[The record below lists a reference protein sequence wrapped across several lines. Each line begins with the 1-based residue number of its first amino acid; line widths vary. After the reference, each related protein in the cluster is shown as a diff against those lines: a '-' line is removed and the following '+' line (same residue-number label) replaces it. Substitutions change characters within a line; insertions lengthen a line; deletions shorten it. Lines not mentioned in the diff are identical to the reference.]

1 VASLLS
7 DVTKGKDE
15 VIIRTT
21 PEHFKEIAKAIAN
34 NDAVKV
40 ILYCKALLILI
51 GEVNDKAAPGHHRQI
66 RDIVDSGIKH
76 FKKGE
81 ME

>member
-1 VASLLS
+1 LLS
-7 DVTKGKDE
+7 NVTKGKDE

-21 PEHFKEIAKAIAN
+21 PEHFKEIAACISQN
-34 NDAVKV
+34 SAVKV
-40 ILYCKALLILI
+40 IQYYKALLILI
-51 GEVNDKAAPGHHRQI
+51 GEVSDKAAPGHHRQI

-81 ME
+81 IE